1 MLLYLV
7 YIVFILTV
15 AMAAGGVIL
24 SARLQKRHSPDIFS
38 SLLYFQIFTYTF
50 GFYGIWGQVLL
61 RSFLPVYLSADILV
75 RFYDMALLLG
85 LPFVVFAWLMILQF
99 SSKIYG
105 NSRNNWF
112 VFGFLIINI
121 TLIIIVGY
129 LTGKLSDI
137 KPLYIIKHFFIILN
151 FVYTTI
157 AAMQILYSGKGGL
170 IISIKER
177 RIVAAGILLNTL
189 LQSSILIMFSSQA
202 LTGILF
208 IFVFFAGNTF
218 LPVYLSYGA
227 KLPTVKPD
235 MVQDISIEEFCKRFE
250 VSPRECDIV
259 REVCNGLS
267 NKEISEKLFISLQ
280 TVKDHTHRIYI
291 KTNVKSRAQLMNL
304 VKEAVEKNVGINS

>member
-1 MLLYLV
+1 MWLYLV

-24 SARLQKRHSPDIFS
+24 SARLQKRYSPDIYS
-38 SLLYFQIFTYTF
+38 SLLYFQVFIYTF
-50 GFYGIWGQVLL
+50 GFYGLWGQVLI
-61 RSFLPVYLSADILV
+61 RSFLPAYLSADILT

-121 TLIIIVGY
+121 ILIVIIGY

-151 FVYTTI
+151 FVYTAI
-157 AAMQILYSGKGGL
+157 AALQIFYSGKERL
-170 IISIKER
+170 CISIKER
-177 RIVAAGILLNTL
+177 RIVAGGILINTL
-189 LQSSILIMFSSQA
+189 LQSSILIMYSSQP

-218 LPVYLSYGA
+218 LPLYLTYGV
-227 KLPTVKPD
+227 KLSEKRQDTV
-235 MVQDISIEEFCKRFE
+235 QNISLEEFCKRFE
-250 VSPRECDIV
+250 VSPRESDIV

-304 VKEAVEKNVGINS
+304 VKEAINK

>member
-1 MLLYLV
+1 
-7 YIVFILTV
+7 
-15 AMAAGGVIL
+15 MAAGGVIL
-24 SARLQKRHSPDIFS
+24 SAKLQKRYNPDILS
-38 SLLYFQIFTYTF
+38 SLLYFQVFIYTF
-50 GFYGIWGQVLL
+50 GFYGLWGQVLI
-61 RSFLPVYLSADILV
+61 RSLLPAYLSADILA

-105 NSRNNWF
+105 NNRNNWF

-121 TLIIIVGY
+121 ILITVVGY
-129 LTGKLSDI
+129 LTGKIPDI

-151 FVYTTI
+151 FVYTAI
-157 AAMQILYSGKGGL
+157 AALQIFYSGKGGL
-170 IISIKER
+170 IISIKDK
-177 RIVAAGILLNTL
+177 RIVAGGILLNTL
-189 LQSSILIMFSSQA
+189 LQSSILIMFSTQA
-202 LTGILF
+202 LIGILF
-208 IFVFFAGNTF
+208 IFLFFAGNTY
-218 LPVYLSYGA
+218 LPVYLTYGA
-227 KLPTVKPD
+227 KLSTNKPD
-235 MVQDISIEEFCKRFE
+235 PIQDISLEEFCKRYE

-304 VKEAVEKNVGINS
+304 VKDAINK

>member
-1 MLLYLV
+1 
-7 YIVFILTV
+7 
-15 AMAAGGVIL
+15 MAAGGVIL
-24 SARLQKRHSPDIFS
+24 SARLQKRYSPDIFS
-38 SLLYFQIFTYTF
+38 SLLYFQIFIYTF

-61 RSFLPVYLSADILV
+61 RSFLPAYLSAEILA

-121 TLIIIVGY
+121 ILIIIVGY
-129 LTGKLSDI
+129 LTGKISDI

-151 FVYTTI
+151 FVYTAI
-157 AAMQILYSGKGGL
+157 AALQIFYSGKERL
-170 IISIKER
+170 IISIKDR
-177 RIVAAGILLNTL
+177 RIAAAGILLNTL
-189 LQSSILIMFSSQA
+189 LQSSILIVFTSQA

-208 IFVFFAGNTF
+208 IFLFFAGNTF
-218 LPVYLSYGA
+218 LPLYLTYGA
-227 KLPTVKPD
+227 KLTEKQQDTVH
-235 MVQDISIEEFCKRFE
+235 DISLEEFCKRYE
-250 VSPRECDIV
+250 VSPRESDIV

-304 VKEAVEKNVGINS
+304 VKEAINK